1 MKILV
6 LPAKRHFSIDEIK
19 NFSGLWQHYLIREFQ
34 KAGHEVICEQ
44 GADVRWPKQD
54 IVAHWEKVARRMH
67 GAGIDH
73 ALGFSRHFSRIPAV
87 CADIMRKAVSGC
99 VAQVHDC
106 PLASHSTDVTFS
118 IAHPGKFQEGHH
130 HIGWAADDVLLTPKQ
145 SREELRILIDHP
157 LYHEGMDTT
166 ASITDQ
172 ALAYVES
179 GAWRGVGFKMAT
191 VRRLCDG
198 GVMTVERGGK
208 PPAFNREHI
217 PFKELLPEYNVS
229 HLFLPTHRESLGL
242 TVLETAMAGAL
253 PVCAEGYIRPDLLS
267 SIRALTYKGPTVPW
281 DEAVRAFDAKAS
293 RAAAIKNN
301 WTAVAGRILKYFEGF
316 KR

>member
-54 IVAHWEKVARRMH
+54 IVAHFEKVARRIR

-73 ALGFSRHFSRIPAV
+73 ALGLSRHFTRIPEV
-87 CADIMRKAVSGC
+87 CASIIRREISGC
-99 VAQVHDC
+99 VSQVHDC
-106 PLASHSTDVTFS
+106 PVANPSTDVTFS
-118 IAHPGKFQEGHH
+118 IAAVGRFAEGHH
-130 HIGWAADDVLLTPKQ
+130 HIGWAADDELLTPKQ
-145 SREELRILIDHP
+145 ADKELRILIDHP
-157 LYHEGMDTT
+157 LYHAGMDTT
-166 ASITDQ
+166 DAISRQ
-172 ALAYVES
+172 ALSYAAS
-179 GAWRGVGFKMAT
+179 RAWRGFGFESIKI
-191 VRRLCDG
+191 RRLCDG
-198 GVMTVERGGK
+198 GVMTVAK
-208 PPAFNREHI
+208 DSPAPKFSREHI
-217 PFKELLPEYNVS
+217 PFKKLLEEYNKA

-253 PVCAEGYIRPDLLS
+253 PVCAAGYIRPDLLDT
-267 SIRALTYKGPTVPW
+267 IRAFTYEGVTVPW
-281 DEAVRAFDAKAS
+281 DDAIRAIDIKAS